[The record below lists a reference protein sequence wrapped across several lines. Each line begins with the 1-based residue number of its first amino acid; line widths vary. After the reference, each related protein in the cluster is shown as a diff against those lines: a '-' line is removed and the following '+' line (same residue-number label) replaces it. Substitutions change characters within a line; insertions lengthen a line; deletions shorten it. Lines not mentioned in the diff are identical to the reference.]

1 MTKIAY
7 FISAYK
13 NPESVIRLINALA
26 DDSDL
31 FYIHFDKNVQ
41 DQTFGNWRTLI
52 EKNSRTKN
60 ITIRS
65 EFRIKWGSFD
75 VPKATLNSM
84 NYFEGSDYDYFI
96 NLTGECYPLQPI
108 SQIKGTFTDQDS
120 GFMTFWKMP
129 YEGWYKGG
137 MDRINN
143 HFFFLPQKKYPYVR
157 KIGIPRLRRKLPF
170 NLKPYGG
177 WALFCL
183 PKELVSYVL
192 EFLEENPSVKSFFK
206 HTFAPGEMMFQTIL
220 MNSQFRDRIVNDNKR
235 YVDFVG
241 SHPRILTKEDYSEIK
256 NSGKLFG
263 RKFDPTVDDEIL
275 NFIDREITE
284 SNSAHVP
291 S

>member
-31 FYIHFDKNVQ
+31 FYVHFDKNVQ
-41 DQTFGNWRTLI
+41 DQTFGNWKTLI
-52 EKNSRTKN
+52 EKNSQTKN

-84 NYFEGSDYDYFI
+84 KYFEGSDYDYFI
-96 NLTGECYPLQPI
+96 NLTGECYPLKPV

-143 HFFFLPQKKYPYVR
+143 HIFFVHQKKYPYVR
-157 KIGIPRLRRKLPF
+157 IFGIPRLRRKLPF
-170 NLKPYGG
+170 KLKPYGG

-192 EFLEENPSVKSFFK
+192 EFLEENPNVKPFFE

-220 MNSQFRDRIVNDNKR
+220 MNSQFRDRIVNDNKG
-235 YVDFVG
+235 YVDFIG
-241 SHPRILTKEDYSEIK
+241 SHPRILTKEDFSELK
-256 NSGKLFG
+256 NCGKLFA

-275 NFIDREITE
+275 NLIDKEIHW
-284 SNSAHVP
+284 NAQL
-291 S
+291 